1 MSVGFSLIATTVC
14 LLIGYPLAYCMS
26 KTKERTRGLLMILL
40 MLPMWISLLIRTYSL
55 MALLDNGG
63 IVSGFL
69 VSLGFQKLTFI
80 GTEAK
85 LKHFHYDTFVLDG
98 ILGELPAGIP
108 AHFHTAEVGGEI
120 DSVALPLVT
129 EQGGAL
135 VRFLKK

>member
-1 MSVGFSLIATTVC
+1 MLVGAGVC
-14 LLIGYPLAYCMS
+14 FGLA
-26 KTKERTRGLLMILL
+26 L
-40 MLPMWISLLIRTYSL
+40 W
-55 MALLDNGG
+55 
-63 IVSGFL
+63 SGFGVAL
-69 VSLGFQKLTFI
+69 AAEVWALTGEEVGAALGKDGALYLTFI

-98 ILGELPAGIP
+98 ILGELPAGVP

>member
-1 MSVGFSLIATTVC
+1 MLKAFTGEQVPFTHPSHPAKDYVGVYQRPGYTPLTVT
-14 LLIGYPLAYCMS
+14 LKDG
-26 KTKERTRGLLMILL
+26 
-40 MLPMWISLLIRTYSL
+40 
-55 MALLDNGG
+55 ALY
-63 IVSGFL
+63 
-69 VSLGFQKLTFI
+69 LTFI

-85 LKHFHYDTFVLDG
+85 LKHFHYDTFVLDS
-98 ILGELPAGIP
+98 ILGELPAGVP